1 MKSLPSITHITK
13 QHLIFISWIFTLDA
27 GLAVCALPIITFD
40 MRNHVKCEVQTAW
53 MTYTTKQERDNYYAL
68 FKATVWKKF
77 YVLLG

>member
-1 MKSLPSITHITK
+1 MKPLPSITHITK

-53 MTYTTKQERDNYYAL
+53 MTYMRI
-68 FKATVWKKF
+68 KARK
-77 YVLLG
+77 G